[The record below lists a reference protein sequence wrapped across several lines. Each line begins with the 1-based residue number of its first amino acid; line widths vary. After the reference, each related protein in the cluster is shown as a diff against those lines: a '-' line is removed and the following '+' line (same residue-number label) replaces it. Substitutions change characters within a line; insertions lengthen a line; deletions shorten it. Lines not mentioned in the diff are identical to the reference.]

1 MNWKKLLNWL
11 KNNVGLTLGAV
22 VSLAGLGWLGY
33 ELWTAYD
40 NAASAASDLEQMQT
54 DLNRMRSRKPFPHP
68 ENIATLSNTVATLSG
83 ADPELSVSNWLERLS
98 AASVPAAPI
107 QAPAF
112 APLLLGQSKA
122 LVAEARKQGVG
133 LPEKFG
139 FGFGLYL
146 NAGRAVTTNTTEISN
161 LLTQWNTIET
171 LARLLISNKVARIDG
186 IARARCA
193 SETGRDGGPAVPGGS
208 AAAAEEFTVAT
219 LRDRP
224 EEIMRVL
231 PFELDITC
239 GNRDSRTANE
249 ILRDVLNALGKTR
262 QFFIVRSVSLVSSRL
277 AEIEAG
283 GRTERERTAVESVA
297 APLMTPDGTM
307 PAPMP
312 VPGAPVP
319 GAPVPGA
326 PGRPTGPVRLDKPVP
341 AFGLESI
348 RVKVR
353 VDLVQFRKATAAP
366 APAGPPKKSKGR

>member
-1 MNWKKLLNWL
+1 MNWKKLLGWL

-22 VSLAGLGWLGY
+22 ISLAGLGWLSY
-33 ELWTAYD
+33 QLWIAYD
-40 NAASAASDLEQMQT
+40 NAATAASELERMQT
-54 DLNRMRSRKPFPHP
+54 DLNRMRARKPFPHP
-68 ENIATLSNTVATLSG
+68 ENIAILSNTVATLSG
-83 ADPELSVSNWLERLS
+83 SDPELSVSNWLERLS

-112 APLLLGQSKA
+112 APLLLRQSSA

-161 LLTQWNTIET
+161 LLTQWNTIEALT
-171 LARLLISNKVARIDG
+171 RLLISNRVARIDG

-193 SETGRDGGPAVPGGS
+193 SEMSRDGTPGVSGS
-208 AAAAEEFTVAT
+208 SAAAAAEEFTVAP

-231 PFELDITC
+231 PFELDFTC

-249 ILRDVLNALGKTR
+249 ILRDVLNALGRTP

-283 GRTERERTAVESVA
+283 GRTERERTAGESVA
-297 APLMTPDGTM
+297 APPMTPDGTM
-307 PAPMP
+307 PPSAP
-312 VPGAPVP
+312 AP

-326 PGRPTGPVRLDKPVP
+326 PGKPAGPVRLDKPIPV
-341 AFGLESI
+341 FGLESI

-366 APAGPPKKSKGR
+366 APAVAPKKSKGR